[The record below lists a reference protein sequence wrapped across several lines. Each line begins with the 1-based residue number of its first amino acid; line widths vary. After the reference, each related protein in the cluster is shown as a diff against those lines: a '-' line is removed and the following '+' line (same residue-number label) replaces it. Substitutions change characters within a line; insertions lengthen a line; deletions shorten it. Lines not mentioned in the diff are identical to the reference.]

1 MPRLSNF
8 LWSRDREPDANP
20 IICRPVEKDQIE
32 LALRLLLCRPEGLAN
47 DQTVLE
53 FLAFASERK
62 IDIRQMW
69 IALAGGEIAWVL
81 LPITNP
87 GRTMLLFTPAHIPQ
101 PICIPAAEKLTDAL
115 CAHWHDH
122 GMLLAQL
129 LLDPLDVSV
138 CDMYRKSGFE
148 LLAELIY
155 LQRTVRK
162 PPPVELPAG
171 FSLIHYSDE
180 THDAFADAIQRSYEG
195 SLDCPSL
202 NGRRDIEDVIA
213 GHKSTGVFDPSLW
226 HLLREGSEPRGVL
239 ILSPSQYAD
248 ALELVYLGLTPPARG
263 RGLGDLMMQLAM
275 HTVAQQ
281 QRSDLTLAVDSH
293 NQPAMNL
300 YFRHGLKR
308 IGSRLAMLRDLRSSP

>member
-8 LWSRDREPDANP
+8 LWSRDREPAP
-20 IICRPVEKDQIE
+20 ITCGRVEKPQIE
-32 LALRLLLCRPEGLAN
+32 PALRLLLCRPEGLAD
-47 DQTVLE
+47 DQAVLE
-53 FLAFASERK
+53 FLSFASERK

-69 IALAGGEIAWVL
+69 IAQVGEEIAWTL

-101 PICIPAAEKLTDAL
+101 AICIPAAEKLTDAI
-115 CAHWHDH
+115 CSHWHDH
-122 GMLLAQL
+122 GMQLAQL
-129 LLDPLDVSV
+129 LLDPQDTPV
-138 CDMYRKSGFE
+138 CDLYLKSGFE

-162 PPPVELPAG
+162 PAAVEMPAG
-171 FSLIHYSDE
+171 FSLTKYSDQ
-180 THDAFADAIQRSYEG
+180 THADFADAIQRSYEG

-202 NGRRDIEDVIA
+202 NGRRGIEDVIA
-213 GHKSTGVFDPSLW
+213 GHKSTGVFDPTLW
-226 HLLREGSEPRGVL
+226 HLLREGAEPRGVL

-263 RGLGDLMMQLAM
+263 RGLGDLMMRIAFDA
-275 HTVAQQ
+275 VPRQ

-308 IGSRLAMLRDLRSSP
+308 IGSRLAMLRELRSPAV